1 MKKITTGCSVKPR
14 KKNKLEFTSH
24 KDTKTQSTD
33 LRTLRNT
40 YFLLFKARR
49 MRGFVISR
57 PNLCVSAPSCELFLP
72 KIDFRG
78 VERAE
83 KKFVYKRI
91 WFFFLFFI
99 LAAAG
104 FAQSGVSLAAE
115 IQSLENAVSQPG
127 ITSAQKYEAYVNLAS
142 LRQLSGD
149 IEGAARNW
157 LDAAGAIPGQIDVES
172 LLNCA
177 YCLAAM
183 GEWDRAAAALEPLL
197 YISPRARFL
206 DISIKAI
213 NTNDLTA
220 LGIIADHPD
229 YSQMKSEILFM
240 LWKLSDGADAEIWR
254 QRLVTEFPL
263 TAEGMLAAGQV
274 SSAIVKPSPFW
285 LFLGGLDSLLLAA
298 SEPRTSSIVSAAAQT
313 VTQPA
318 AAEAVS
324 VPAQSTVRLQT
335 GIFSR
340 EVNAQTQASA
350 LRQAGFSPSV
360 EQRMVN
366 GAEMWAVT
374 VPEGSNQNRTIS
386 ELRAAG
392 FESFPLR

>member
-1 MKKITTGCSVKPR
+1 MIEMKVKRRIKPVKMFFKI
-14 KKNKLEFTSH
+14 KKLV
-24 KDTKTQSTD
+24 
-33 LRTLRNT
+33 
-40 YFLLFKARR
+40 LFC
-49 MRGFVISR
+49 FI
-57 PNLCVSAPSCELFLP
+57 
-72 KIDFRG
+72 
-78 VERAE
+78 
-83 KKFVYKRI
+83 
-91 WFFFLFFI
+91 FLFFT
-99 LAAAG
+99 AVG

-115 IQSLENAVSQPG
+115 IQSLERIVSAPDV
-127 ITSAQKYEAYVNLAS
+127 TPVQKYEAYVMLAN

-157 LDAAGAIPGQIDVES
+157 IDAAGAIPGQIDVES

-183 GEWDRAAAALEPLL
+183 GEWERASAALEPLL

-220 LGIIADHPD
+220 LGIMADHPD

-240 LWKLSDGADAEIWR
+240 LWKLSDGSTAQMWS
-254 QRLVTEFPL
+254 QRLAAEFPD
-263 TAEGMLAAGQV
+263 TPEGRLAAGQA
-274 SSAIVKPSPFW
+274 SSTIVRPSPFW
-285 LFLGGLDSLLLAA
+285 LFLGGLDSLPLAA
-298 SEPRTSSIVSAAAQT
+298 SEPRASDTASSAAQT
-313 VTQPA
+313 VIQPA
-318 AAEAVS
+318 ATPVASASATPVTA
-324 VPAQSTVRLQT
+324 PIAVRLQT

-340 EVNAQTQASA
+340 EANAQAQVTA

-360 EQRMVN
+360 EQRTVN
-366 GAEMWAVT
+366 GTAMWAVT
-374 VPEGSNQNRTIS
+374 VSSGADQNRTIS